1 MTTPDDQLVRSW
13 LAAATDPDTATA
25 LEAIYARA
33 SAEISRRGPTCW
45 TSGKCCNFTAYG
57 HRLYTT
63 GLEAAY
69 TLTRLP
75 PPPSPLSSFG
85 DKGEGRGEGS
95 APTALSNTPQPEP
108 PRPKATSAAAKPPP
122 LLPLLTPAQS
132 LDACPFQ
139 VDKLCTVH
147 AIRPMGCRVYFCDK
161 TAQHWQHEL
170 SEQLMGEIR
179 ALHDARAID
188 YRYAE
193 WRYLL
198 DLVTPY
204 LPTR

>member
-13 LAAATDPDTATA
+13 LAAATDPATA
-25 LEAIYARA
+25 QDLESIYAHA
-33 SAEISRRGPTCW
+33 SEEISRRGPTCW
-45 TSGKCCNFTAYG
+45 TSGKCCNFTTYG

-69 TLTRLP
+69 TLTRLQ
-75 PPPSPLSSFG
+75 PPSPLSNVG
-85 DKGEGRGEGS
+85 DKGEGWGEGS
-95 APTALSNTPQPEP
+95 PPTSPSKAPQPAGS
-108 PRPKATSAAAKPPP
+108 PREVVKPPP

-161 TAQHWQHEL
+161 TAQHWQHDL
-170 SEQLMGEIR
+170 SEQLMTEIR
-179 ALHDARAID
+179 ALHDTRIIE

-204 LPTR
+204 VPMR

>member
-1 MTTPDDQLVRSW
+1 VSDPDAALVRSW
-13 LAAATDPDTATA
+13 LAAAVDPAIA
-25 LEAIYARA
+25 AGLEAVYTHA
-33 SAEISRRGPTCW
+33 SVEIARRGPTCW

-69 TLTRLP
+69 ALTRLP
-75 PPPSPLSSFG
+75 APDAASNAPA
-85 DKGEGRGEGS
+85 S
-95 APTALSNTPQPEP
+95 ARP
-108 PRPKATSAAAKPPP
+108 PRLTV
-122 LLPLLTPAQS
+122 LTPAKS

-161 TAQHWQHEL
+161 TAQSWQHEL
-170 SEQLMGEIR
+170 SETLMHEIR
-179 ALHDARAID
+179 ALHDARALE

-193 WRYLL
+193 WRWLL
-198 DLVTPY
+198 DLFTPY
-204 LPTR
+204 LPPR

>member
-1 MTTPDDQLVRSW
+1 MTTSPHTPDPSLVRSW
-13 LAAATDPDTATA
+13 LAAANDPATAAA
-25 LEAIYARA
+25 LEAIYTHA

-63 GLEAAY
+63 ALEAAY

-75 PPPSPLSSFG
+75 PSPLSGSG
-85 DKGEGRGEGS
+85 DKGEGGGEGS
-95 APTALSNTPQPEP
+95 TPISSSNPPQPSAP
-108 PRPKATSAAAKPPP
+108 PRAVAPRPP

-132 LDACPFQ
+132 QDACPFQ

-161 TAQHWQHEL
+161 TAQHWQHDL
-170 SEQLMGEIR
+170 SEELLAEIR
-179 ALHDARAID
+179 VLHDSSAIE

-193 WRYLL
+193 WRWLL
-198 DLVTPY
+198 DVFTPY
-204 LPTR
+204 IPTR

>member
-1 MTTPDDQLVRSW
+1 VRSW
-13 LAAATDPDTATA
+13 LAAATDPGTVDG
-25 LEAIYARA
+25 LEAIYAHA
-33 SAEISRRGPTCW
+33 TAEITSRGPTCW

-75 PPPSPLSSFG
+75 PPPSPLSSSG
-85 DKGEGRGEGS
+85 DKGEGRGEGFPPTPSS
-95 APTALSNTPQPEP
+95 AVPQPLASM
-108 PRPKATSAAAKPPP
+108 RAIAKLPP

-147 AIRPMGCRVYFCDK
+147 AIRPMGCRVYFCDR
-161 TAQHWQHEL
+161 TAQGWQHEL
-170 SEQLMGEIR
+170 SEQLLGEIR
-179 ALHDARAID
+179 ALHDTRTIE

-193 WRYLL
+193 WRWLL
-198 DLVTPY
+198 DLFTPY
-204 LPTR
+204 LPPR